1 MLSLLAR
8 RSSFVALFALALFAS
23 HAAAQ
28 NRREDVKRFQWSP
41 VVLHVAAEAQLGVE
55 IYMSVKSD
63 SWALTWFDT
72 DSLAAWLPQA
82 HALETSSAVSDSTA
96 WLPGRDDSRMRM
108 VKGMVQGRQ
117 VFAVELKA
125 NPSKLKMG
133 AWLPPAYSAD
143 FTKALDKSLSVAK
156 HVAGQPPLA
165 HSQPIF
171 EEWDVDVKPK
181 EAADEHFGAALPDY
195 ALRGDVVVGFVVDT
209 AGHVV
214 APTVTVYEC
223 RDPNIAKQWAREVA
237 AWRFVA
243 GSRQGQHVPTRVRL
257 AFSFDTGISLQVN
270 NDRLLPGQRPSPG
283 SPR

>member
-8 RSSFVALFALALFAS
+8 RSSLVALFALALS
-23 HAAAQ
+23 STRTAAQ

-55 IYMSVKSD
+55 VYMSVKSD
-63 SWALTWFDT
+63 NWALTWFDT
-72 DSLAAWLPQA
+72 DSLAAWLPQV
-82 HALETSSAVSDSTA
+82 HALETSTAVSDSTA

-108 VKGMVQGRQ
+108 VKGMVQGHQ
-117 VFAVELKA
+117 AFAVELKA

-143 FTKALDKSLSVAK
+143 FIKALDKSLSVAK
-156 HVAGQPPLA
+156 DVARQSPLSN
-165 HSQPIF
+165 SQPVF

-181 EAADEHFGAALPDY
+181 GTAEEHFGASLPEY

-214 APTVTVYEC
+214 APTVTVYDC
-223 RDPNIAKQWAREVA
+223 RDPNIAKQWEREVP

-243 GSRQGQHVPTRVRL
+243 GSRHGQHVPTRVRL
-257 AFSFDTGISLQVN
+257 AFTFDTGGSIQVN
-270 NDRLLPGQRPSPG
+270 NDRLLPGQRPSP
-283 SPR
+283 